1 MLNRT
6 RLLLYVNVALFIY
19 SVSEM
24 IKVLLVHNNFFSQF
38 FNNLSTNIKTL
49 TTKIYELA
57 KFNLFIDFCFINL
70 SIIEILAFYFYTFR
84 NYFGTFDYRLCHTFH
99 STWSKVWKPL
109 CHCCNGNYSH
119 EYLANIQR
127 FQSFINEI
135 STLTKR
141 VLIFMSFCLTRYKQ
155 RVIINLLAL
164 RDEEC

>member
-49 TTKIYELA
+49 TTKISSTITSWQSLIYLLIFA
-57 KFNLFIDFCFINL
+57 LLIFLLLKFWRFTFILLEIISALLIIDYAILFIQHEVKYGSLFVIAVMVITVMNIWQTSKDSNL
-70 SIIEILAFYFYTFR
+70 
-84 NYFGTFDYRLCHTFH
+84 
-99 STWSKVWKPL
+99 
-109 CHCCNGNYSH
+109 
-119 EYLANIQR
+119 
-127 FQSFINEI
+127 
-135 STLTKR
+135 LTKR

>member
-49 TTKIYELA
+49 TTKISSTITSWQSLICLLIFA
-57 KFNLFIDFCFINL
+57 
-70 SIIEILAFYFYTFR
+70 IIEILAFYFYTFR

-127 FQSFINEI
+127 FQSFINGI